1 MTNLYVAIGIVALAL
16 GAMFQAGNQPVD
28 DRYELMRA
36 RALGMSVYWEH
47 CATCHGL
54 TGRGDGS
61 RIAELKT
68 PPGDLTKLSE
78 RNGWTFP
85 TEKVARVIDGA
96 DRTHRDGEM
105 PLWGKVFQSD
115 PALKDDAAVKDRIRA
130 LTLYL
135 EFFQL
140 RQYRR

>member
-1 MTNLYVAIGIVALAL
+1 MTNLVVAIGIVALAL

-28 DRYELMRA
+28 DRYELVRT

-47 CATCHGL
+47 CASCHGR
-54 TGRGDGS
+54 TGHGDGS

-68 PPGDLTKLSE
+68 QPGDLTKLAE

-85 TEKVARVIDGA
+85 AEKVARVIDGA
-96 DRTHRDGEM
+96 DRTHRAGDM
-105 PLWGKVFQSD
+105 PLWGTVFRSD
-115 PALKDDAAVKDRIRA
+115 PALTNDAAVKDRIRA

-135 EFFQL
+135 EFIQL